1 MELKTVPLEIPE
13 GANLILGQ
21 THFIKSVED
30 LYEALVNTV
39 PQMKFGI
46 AFNEASG
53 PCLTR
58 VDGNDEDLQSAGRAN
73 ATAIAAGHI
82 FVIVMR
88 DGYPINVL
96 GRIKDVPEVCSDLL
110 RHREPRGSGGG
121 GKRAGPRRARGDRRL
136 PAEGRGDRGRRARAA
151 RFPAQNRIQT
161 MIDSERAAVED
172 VLSRAQRGRHA
183 GHGGAG
189 GRSALLG
196 VAGKMGPS
204 LAHRA
209 RRACDAA
216 GCKRIIGVARFS
228 NPAARERTGG
238 VGHRNDRHRSA
249 GPRRA
254 DRLPDAPNVI
264 YMAARKFGS
273 TGAEASPGR

>member
-1 MELKTVPLEIPE
+1 MELMAVRLEIPE

-58 VDGNDEDLQSAGRAN
+58 VEGNDDALKAVAARN

-96 GRIKDVPEVCSDLL
+96 TRIKDVPEVCSIFCATANAV
-110 RHREPRGSGGG
+110 EAIVAQTAS
-121 GKRAGPRRARGDRRL
+121 
-136 PAEGRGDRGRRARAA
+136 GRG
-151 RFPAQNRIQT
+151 
-161 MIDSERAAVED
+161 V
-172 VLSRAQRGRHA
+172 
-183 GHGGAG
+183 
-189 GRSALLG
+189 LG
-196 VAGKMGPS
+196 VVDGEPPKGVETDAD
-204 LAHRA
+204 AQA
-209 RRACDAA
+209 RREFLRRI
-216 GCKRIIGVARFS
+216 GYKR
-228 NPAARERTGG
+228 
-238 VGHRNDRHRSA
+238 
-249 GPRRA
+249 
-254 DRLPDAPNVI
+254 
-264 YMAARKFGS
+264 
-273 TGAEASPGR
+273 